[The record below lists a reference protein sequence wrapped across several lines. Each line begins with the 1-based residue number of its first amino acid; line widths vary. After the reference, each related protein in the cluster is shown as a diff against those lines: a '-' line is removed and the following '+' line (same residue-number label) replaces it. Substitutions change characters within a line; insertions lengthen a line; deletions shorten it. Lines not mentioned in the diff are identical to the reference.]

1 MIALLLFLIPLVGGL
16 LSFAMPNGKSAK
28 AFSFFTATVIFV
40 LAAASFFY
48 VEHQHELLSIDSN
61 WISTLNARF
70 TLQLDGLGI
79 ILTMLAAFVFPLVF
93 LSIANRTFAPS
104 YYGLMLLA
112 QAGMMGVFM
121 ARDGLLFYFFWEL
134 ALIPVYF
141 LCSKWGNAHRLRASF
156 KFFIYTFAGSLLM
169 LGGLIYLNYH
179 EPTHSFA
186 LQDLAKV
193 TLKANV
199 QSVLFWLFFIAFAI
213 KMPIFPFHTWQPD
226 AYEESNT
233 GTTMI
238 LSSVMVKMGVFATVC
253 WLLYLFPNIGQ
264 IHKDVIIYLSVFG
277 MLYASLIAIRQDD
290 LKRLI
295 AYSSIA
301 HIGLMSAALFT
312 KTSLGWH
319 GVAIQMFAHGVNILG
334 MWMVVE
340 FIEQRTGT
348 RKMSEL
354 GGLAHSYPTLTIMA
368 IVIALANIAL
378 PLTNAFV
385 GEFLMFNGLFQY
397 NTIVAAVAGISII
410 LSAVYT
416 LRMIQQVFYGE
427 AKAYN
432 TSFNIKTH
440 ELLAF
445 GMVITAIIIMGV
457 YAAPI
462 SNVASGIL
470 NYLK

>member
-16 LSFAMPNGKSAK
+16 LSFAMPSGNSAK
-28 AFSFFTATVIFV
+28 AFSFFTATIIFL
-40 LAAASFFY
+40 LAAPSFFY
-48 VEHQHELLSIDSN
+48 INTGHELLSINVN
-61 WISTLNARF
+61 WISTFNARF
-70 TLQLDGLGI
+70 HLQLDGLSI
-79 ILTMLAAFVFPLVF
+79 LLTMLCAFVFPIVF
-93 LSIANRTFAPS
+93 LSIGNRTFAPS

-141 LCSKWGNAHRLRASF
+141 LCSKWGNTHRIKASF

-169 LGGLIYLNYH
+169 LGALIYLNYK
-179 EPTHSFA
+179 EPNHSFA
-186 LQDLAKV
+186 IHNLAAV
-193 TLKANV
+193 TLKPVMQAI
-199 QSVLFWLFFIAFAI
+199 LFWLFFIAFAI

-253 WLLYLFPNIGQ
+253 WLLFLFPTIGQ
-264 IHKDVIIYLSVFG
+264 IHKDIIIYLSVFG
-277 MLYASLIAIRQDD
+277 MLYASLIAIRQND

-312 KTSLGWH
+312 KTTLGWH

-348 RKMSEL
+348 RKISEL
-354 GGLAHSYPTLTIMA
+354 GGLAHSYPTLTIMLV
-368 IVIALANIAL
+368 VIALANVAL

-385 GEFLMFNGLFQY
+385 GEFMMFNGLFQY
-397 NTIVAAVAGISII
+397 SPIVAAIAGISII

-416 LRMIQQVFYGE
+416 LRMIQNVFYGE
-427 AKAYN
+427 DKNYNASFGMKA
-432 TSFNIKTH
+432 H
-440 ELLAF
+440 ELLGF
-445 GMVITAIIIMGV
+445 GMVITAILMMGV
-457 YAAPI
+457 YAKPI
-462 SNVASGIL
+462 SNVALGIL
-470 NYLK
+470 DYLK